1 MKNTSI
7 LQIFACRTLI
17 AGALL
22 GLILISGCDRGTRPE
37 LGTVHGKVTLDGKPL
52 KGAGVGFRPESG
64 ARESMGA
71 TDAEGNYTL
80 NYIREVQGAAIGLHI
95 VRISTAN
102 PSAGKPELVPKQYN
116 TASTLR
122 KEVAAGDNTIDF
134 DLKSK

>member
-1 MKNTSI
+1 MKNTCTR
-7 LQIFACRTLI
+7 QIFGYRTLI
-17 AGALL
+17 AGSLL
-22 GLILISGCDRGTRPE
+22 GFILTSGCGHGTRPE

-52 KGAGVGFRPESG
+52 KGAGIGFRPESG

-71 TDAEGNYTL
+71 TDADGNYTL
-80 NYIREVQGAAIGLHI
+80 NYIREVQGAAVGWHT

-102 PSAGKPELVPKQYN
+102 PSAGKPELVLKQYN

-122 KEVAAGDNTIDF
+122 QEVAAGDNTINF

>member
-1 MKNTSI
+1 MKNNCTRKI
-7 LQIFACRTLI
+7 LGCRTI
-17 AGALL
+17 ITGCLL
-22 GLILISGCDRGTRPE
+22 AFILTSGCERGTRPE

-52 KGAGVGFRPESG
+52 KGAGIGFRPESG

-71 TDAEGNYTL
+71 TDADGNYTL
-80 NYIREVQGAAIGLHI
+80 NYIREIQGAAVGMHT

-102 PSAGKPELVPKQYN
+102 PSTGKPELVPKQYN

-122 KEVAAGDNTIDF
+122 KEVIAADNVIDF

>member
-1 MKNTSI
+1 MKNTCTWQI
-7 LQIFACRTLI
+7 LVYRTLI
-17 AGALL
+17 TGCLFGMILMAGC
-22 GLILISGCDRGTRPE
+22 SQSTRPE

-52 KGAGVGFRPESG
+52 KGAGIGFRPESG

-71 TDAEGNYTL
+71 TDADGNYTL
-80 NYIREVQGAAIGLHI
+80 NYIREIQGAAVGMHT

-122 KEVAAGDNTIDF
+122 QEVVAGDNTVNF